1 MNNAYNKSTELEKI
15 SLGAEEVRERFV
27 GNMETKM
34 SLQKLEEWIKKERG
48 QHGQVQEPSGQ
59 IDWPDEKRT
68 DFMTREGRTGGW
80 HTIFLEI

>member
-1 MNNAYNKSTELEKI
+1 MNNAYDKSTELEKI

-34 SLQKLEEWIKKERG
+34 SLEKLEEWIKKERR
-48 QHGQVQEPSGQ
+48 QHGQVQEPN
-59 IDWPDEKRT
+59 WPDEKRT